1 MQTTPLTTGLVMR
14 HGLAVHAGA
23 EVITDDGT
31 GARVATFAEIGGRA
45 ERLAAA
51 LARLGV
57 KPGDRV
63 ATLAW
68 NHQSHFEAYLAVPG
82 MGAVLH
88 TLNLR
93 LFPEQLAWIV
103 NHAEDK
109 VLLIDDS
116 LTPLLAKLAGD
127 LPTLEHIIVMG
138 KGERADIAGALDY
151 EALLAAEEPGFAW
164 PELDE
169 GAAATMCYTSGT
181 TGNPK
186 GVVYSHRSV
195 VLHALAQCGADAFAV
210 SQRDRILLV
219 VPMFHAN
226 AWGLPYAGW
235 MAGARFVLP
244 GPNLRPDHIAALI
257 RDQRVTFAEGVPTI
271 WNDMLV
277 HTEAYGVDFSSL
289 RMILSGGSAVP
300 RSLIEAY
307 RDRFGV
313 PLVQAWGMT
322 ETGPLA
328 AIAFPPA
335 DTGDDPAVEL
345 DYRARTGRIIA
356 GVEVRAVDESG
367 AEVPRD
373 GVSVGELEARG
384 PWVTGSYYREPA
396 PERFDDGWLRTGDV
410 GTIDGRGFIQLTD
423 RMKDVIKS
431 GGEWISSVELETRLM
446 AHPEVLE
453 AAVIAVPDE
462 RWQERP
468 LACVVL
474 RDAAS
479 VEAEVLV
486 AFLTDQVARWW
497 LPERWSFLPEIP
509 KTSVGK
515 FDKKELRT
523 RYAAG
528 LLAVTETA
536 DRSAP

>member
-1 MQTTPLTTGLVMR
+1 MQTTPLTTTLLMR
-14 HGLAVHAGA
+14 HGLAVHPGA
-23 EVITDDGT
+23 RVTTDDGT
-31 GARVATFAEIGGRA
+31 GARTATFAEVGERA

-51 LARLGV
+51 LTRLGV
-57 KPGDRV
+57 RPGDRV

-68 NHQSHFEAYLAVPG
+68 NHQAHFEAYLAVPA
-82 MGAVLH
+82 MGACLH

-109 VLLIDDS
+109 ILLVDES
-116 LTPLLAKLAGD
+116 LVPLLAKLGD
-127 LPTLEHIIVMG
+127 LPSVERVVVFDN
-138 KGERADIAGALDY
+138 GEY

-164 PELDE
+164 PDLDE
-169 GAAATMCYTSGT
+169 NSAATMCYTSGT

-195 VLHALAQCGADAFAV
+195 FLHALAQCGADAFAI
-210 SQRDRILLV
+210 SQTDRILLV

-226 AWGLPYAGW
+226 AWGLPFAGW
-235 MAGARFVLP
+235 AAGAEFVLP
-244 GPNLRPDHIAALI
+244 GPALRPDHLAALI
-257 RDQRVTFAEGVPTI
+257 RDRRVTFAEGVPTI

-328 AIAFPPA
+328 AIALPPVG
-335 DTGDDPAVEL
+335 TDPESEL

-356 GVEVRAVDESG
+356 GVEIRAVDEDG
-367 AEVPRD
+367 AVVPRD

-384 PWVTGSYYREPA
+384 PWVTGSYYKEPA
-396 PERFDDGWLRTGDV
+396 PDRFHDGWLRTGDV
-410 GTIDGRGFIQLTD
+410 GTIDDDGFIQLTD

-446 AHPEVLE
+446 AHPDVLE
-453 AAVIAVPDE
+453 AAVIAVPDD
-462 RWQERP
+462 RWFERP
-468 LACVVL
+468 LACVVR
-474 RDAAS
+474 RDGTT
-479 VEAEVLV
+479 VTPDTLV
-486 AFLTDQVARWW
+486 ALLADHVARWW
-497 LPERWSFLPEIP
+497 LPDRWAFIDEIP

-515 FDKKELRT
+515 FDKKELRSRHASGLLPVT
-523 RYAAG
+523 ELAAG
-528 LLAVTETA
+528 
-536 DRSAP
+536 SPG

>member
-1 MQTTPLTTGLVMR
+1 MQATPLTTNLLVR
-14 HGLAVHAGA
+14 HGLAVHGGSRIVTADGSGRGA
-23 EVITDDGT
+23 
-31 GARVATFAEIGGRA
+31 AATFAEIGERA
-45 ERLAAA
+45 ARLAGA
-51 LARLGV
+51 LRRMGV
-57 KPGDRV
+57 QPGDRV

-68 NHQSHFEAYLAVPG
+68 NHQAHFEAYLAVPG

-93 LFPEQLAWIV
+93 LFPDQLSWIV

-109 VLLIDDS
+109 ILLVDAS
-116 LTPLLAKLAGD
+116 LAPLVGKLGD
-127 LPTLEHIIVMG
+127 LPSVERIIVIDD
-138 KGERADIAGALDY
+138 EYD
-151 EALLAAEEPGFAW
+151 ELLAASDPDFDW
-164 PELDE
+164 PDLDE

-186 GVVYSHRSV
+186 GVAYSHRSV
-195 VLHALAQCGADAFAV
+195 VLHALAQCGADAFAI

-235 MAGARFVLP
+235 MAGAGFVLP
-244 GPNLRPDHIAALI
+244 GPNLRPDHLAGLI
-257 RDQRVTFAEGVPTI
+257 RDHRVTFAEGVPTI

-328 AIAFPPA
+328 AIALPPP
-335 DTGDDPAVEL
+335 DTGPDAEL
-345 DYRARTGRIIA
+345 DFRARTGRIIA
-356 GVEVRAVDESG
+356 GVEVRAVDG
-367 AEVPRD
+367 DGTVVPRD

-410 GTIDGRGFIQLTD
+410 GTIDEQGFIQLTD

-431 GGEWISSVELETRLM
+431 GGEWISSVELENALM
-446 AHPEVLE
+446 A
-453 AAVIAVPDE
+453 
-462 RWQERP
+462 
-468 LACVVL
+468 
-474 RDAAS
+474 
-479 VEAEVLV
+479 
-486 AFLTDQVARWW
+486 
-497 LPERWSFLPEIP
+497 
-509 KTSVGK
+509 
-515 FDKKELRT
+515 
-523 RYAAG
+523 
-528 LLAVTETA
+528 
-536 DRSAP
+536 